1 MASRPKPICIYTRI
15 SREDADDPSASPANQ
30 LRACEDHLERVGLK
44 QGEHFEDRDISAYN
58 PKKKRDHFEAM
69 MKRVEAGEFGG
80 IIVWKLDR
88 LTRQLA
94 QYWPI
99 LTRIKD
105 AGAQLI
111 SVTESI
117 DTSSIIGQ
125 NMVAFIIGQ
134 AEQASLDTSK
144 RVKLSE
150 VRRAEDGQPH
160 GGGHRSFG
168 YKWVPDPKTDNK
180 KMKLVVVPAEEKL
193 IKKIVAKLTAGE
205 SAREVARWLNAEGV
219 KTTTIN
225 KKTGEPRQWSHETI
239 RTMLR
244 SPKLIGERVHNGERF
259 PSKHIPAILTEAEIN
274 AALEAND
281 RGHGYR
287 GSVNRVAN
295 KYLLSGTPTLIHCSN
310 CKGPM
315 YPTDK
320 VVRYQCKNEDH
331 KCGRSINTRQVD
343 QFVYLCAVEYA
354 EQHQAA
360 LDQVDKTAEAR
371 AVAETA
377 KDGILKTI
385 SEVTAAKWR
394 ENDPEIRATFDLTI
408 EGLKGD
414 LAQVR
419 ERISELE
426 IQASKKVSRIR
437 GMGQPLRLTEMADRR
452 IWLRLWVSK
461 VWIDASPVR
470 GGRFNPKRIRID
482 WNYGEY
488 EPNGED
494 DEAQREYNRIVEA
507 EYPSVLS
514 VGEIQYLQLP
524 CGPEQA

>member
-1 MASRPKPICIYTRI
+1 MASRRKPICIYTRI
-15 SREDADDPSASPANQ
+15 SREDADDPSASPASQ
-30 LRACEDHLERVGLK
+30 LRACEDHLERLGLK
-44 QGEHFEDRDISAYN
+44 KGERFEDRDISAFD
-58 PKKKRDHFEAM
+58 PKKSRPDFERM
-69 MKRVEAGEFGG
+69 MEAIERGEFGG
-80 IIVWKLDR
+80 LIVWKLDR

-99 LTRIKD
+99 LTRIDK
-105 AGAQLI
+105 AGVLLL

-117 DTSSIIGQ
+117 DTSTILGK

-150 VRRAEDGQPH
+150 VKRAEDGQPH

-168 YKWVPDPKTDNK
+168 YEWVPDPKTDNK
-180 KMKLVVVPAEEKL
+180 KMKLVVVPAEEKI
-193 IKKIVAKLTAGE
+193 IKQIAAKLTAGE
-205 SAREVARWLNAEGV
+205 SAREVARWLNADGV
-219 KTTTIN
+219 PTTTTTN

-259 PSKHIPAILTEAEIN
+259 PSKHIPSILTETEVN

-287 GSVNRVAN
+287 GSANRVAN

-315 YPTDK
+315 YPTDR
-320 VVRYQCKNEDH
+320 VLRYQCKNEDH
-331 KCGRSINTRQVD
+331 KCGRNINMRQVD
-343 QFVYLCAVEYA
+343 QFVYLCAVDYA
-354 EQHQAA
+354 EQHQQA
-360 LDQVDKTAEAR
+360 LDETDTTAEAI
-371 AVAETA
+371 AAAETA
-377 KDGILKTI
+377 KDGILQTI
-385 SEVTAAKWR
+385 SEVTAVKWR

-408 EGLKGD
+408 DGLKVD
-414 LAQVR
+414 LGQIR

-488 EPNGED
+488 EPSGED
-494 DEAQREYNRIVEA
+494 DLAQREYNRIVEA
-507 EYPSVLS
+507 EHPSVRS
-514 VGEIQYLQLP
+514 VGEIQYLKP
-524 CGPEQA
+524 